1 MERVQIGKDINE
13 HYKPL
18 KGYALKLTRN
28 SEDANDLVQE
38 TMYKAIANSEKFK
51 KGTNLKGW
59 LYTIMRN
66 IFINNYRRMVNSNIF
81 NDDSENQY
89 YLNSATRVDRNNG
102 EKKLTMQEIETELSK
117 LNDKLKVPFM
127 MSYTGYKYEEI
138 ADQLN
143 VPLGTI
149 KIRIHNA
156 RKKLQKALAAHADVN
171 GNLLVDR

>member
-1 MERVQIGKDINE
+1 MERLQIGNDINK

-28 SEDANDLVQE
+28 PEDANDLVQE

-81 NDDSENQY
+81 KDDTENQF
-89 YLNSATRVDRNNG
+89 YLNSASRIDKNNG
-102 EKKLTMQEIETELSK
+102 ERKLTLEEIENELSK
-117 LNDKLKVPFM
+117 LNEKLRVPFM
-127 MSYTGYKYEEI
+127 MSFTGYKYEEI

-156 RKKLQKALAAHADVN
+156 RKKLQEALSSHSDNN
-171 GNLLVDR
+171 GNLLIDK